1 MARKT
6 MSALSKDERAA
17 RNDRVVALLKAGK
30 SYKEIEELEGIPKS
44 TIGDLKKR
52 LQERGHVRR
61 KPGSGGVSPINE
73 RYANMVYFVSEIS
86 FIYRRRREVLRLAS
100 KYPFWSST
108 LIATYIN
115 DNMKKALLNRV

>member
-44 TIGDLKKR
+44 TIGDLKKHC
-52 LQERGHVRR
+52 LLAE
-61 KPGSGGVSPINE
+61 SPQGQK
-73 RYANMVYFVSEIS
+73 V
-86 FIYRRRREVLRLAS
+86 
-100 KYPFWSST
+100 
-108 LIATYIN
+108 
-115 DNMKKALLNRV
+115 